1 MNKVQVHR
9 TKQLYPQLENALQF
23 RLSRINEVEDFFIA
37 EIEQR
42 KKMSDVL
49 NKYIT
54 ALDYADKILLVLSSA
69 SFDCFICSIAAIMS
83 APVGIVNASI
93 SLVLLVR
100 NLILKTFLKTIWK
113 KRIKPR
119 KIVSLVRVKLN
130 IIEQLRSK
138 TLTYANISHE
148 DFTVMIREA
157 ENYSR
162 LKQSIRM
169 KTTERGNV
177 ERDRS
182 IEQGKR
188 IGGDEVIKQDERTS
202 NNIN

>member
-100 NLILKTFLKTIWK
+100 NLILKTFLKTI
-113 KRIKPR
+113 
-119 KIVSLVRVKLN
+119 
-130 IIEQLRSK
+130 
-138 TLTYANISHE
+138 
-148 DFTVMIREA
+148 
-157 ENYSR
+157 
-162 LKQSIRM
+162 
-169 KTTERGNV
+169 
-177 ERDRS
+177 
-182 IEQGKR
+182 
-188 IGGDEVIKQDERTS
+188 
-202 NNIN
+202 